1 MIISINLTYF
11 DWDSSTMV
19 GTFSLLGSS
28 WAAILAKLE
37 TTWDKLLSISP
48 WDRTHKPWLSAAKT
62 PRTSLLSSSNS
73 LSISDLKKVIGKERL
88 GHLGDLG
95 LSTYL
100 YSWFCENFLRKH
112 IGEIFQFSVRVYSE
126 STGRKLVNHITVES
140 TAIKI
145 DVYAGIKYQSVT
157 I

>member
-1 MIISINLTYF
+1 MIKSINLTYF

-37 TTWDKLLSISP
+37 TTWDKFFSISP

-73 LSISDLKKVIGKERL
+73 LSISDLKKSERKKRKVRTL
-88 GHLGDLG
+88 HLGDLG

-112 IGEIFQFSVRVYSE
+112 IGEIFQFSVGVYS
-126 STGRKLVNHITVES
+126 STGRKTGKSLLCGKHRDKNRCLCR
-140 TAIKI
+140 
-145 DVYAGIKYQSVT
+145 Y
-157 I
+157 